1 MNESAT
7 AWPLSL
13 RLAHW
18 LSAILVLAAL
28 GLGAYMVLLVAN
40 PAQRFDLTQT
50 HKALGI
56 TILALTVVRLACRA
70 FMRAPKPEQAAPSIG
85 WAAKASHIA
94 LYGLLLL
101 MPLSGWLMASSTP
114 IRVPTSLFGLLELPY
129 PLTPN
134 LATYRL
140 AHTAHLCLAILLA
153 LLIALHLGATMVH
166 AIVWRDRTF
175 ARMCEGRCGMDVTDG
190 SDCRRQKFDSAETL
204 QRKQRNGHLHSEM
217 ATQRMA

>member
-28 GLGAYMVLLVAN
+28 GLGACMVLLVAN

-70 FMRAPKPEQAAPSIG
+70 FMRAPKPEQAAPSIR
-85 WAAKASHIA
+85 WAAKDSHIA
-94 LYGLLLL
+94 LYGLLLM
-101 MPLSGWLMASSTP
+101 MPLSSSWLMASSTP

-134 LATYRL
+134 LATYQL
-140 AHTAHLCLAILLA
+140 AHTAQLCLAILLA
-153 LLIALHLGATMVH
+153 LLIALRLGATMVH

-175 ARMCEGRCGMDVTDG
+175 ARMW
-190 SDCRRQKFDSAETL
+190 RR
-204 QRKQRNGHLHSEM
+204 RNGRNRRLGLPLSEI
-217 ATQRMA
+217 

>member
-101 MPLSGWLMASSTP
+101 MPLSGWLILRIYAWPSYSPSSLRCTWGP
-114 IRVPTSLFGLLELPY
+114 QWSTQLSGVIGRSRACG
-129 PLTPN
+129 
-134 LATYRL
+134 
-140 AHTAHLCLAILLA
+140 
-153 LLIALHLGATMVH
+153 
-166 AIVWRDRTF
+166 D
-175 ARMCEGRCGMDVTDG
+175 GRCGMDVTDG
-190 SDCRRQKFDSAETL
+190 SDCRCQNLIPRRRCSASSKMDICILRWRRNEWRSAS
-204 QRKQRNGHLHSEM
+204 RKHAQLTHLVRS
-217 ATQRMA
+217 

>member
-175 ARMCEGRCGMDVTDG
+175 ARMW
-190 SDCRRQKFDSAETL
+190 RRPL
-204 QRKQRNGHLHSEM
+204 RNGRNRRLGLRLSEI
-217 ATQRMA
+217 